1 MRRGFTLFEII
12 LVMAVLVILAGL
24 SYPSLENMYGY
35 YRVQAA
41 ADTLRGNW
49 AEART
54 RAMEEGRPYRFA
66 VVLGKGNF
74 RVAPDGAEFWAG
86 SDAAPADSGTPPL
99 IASDAL
105 PKGIRFRRVDGP
117 RGDADSN
124 TIVPTEGIDPGQW
137 SPLATFLPDGTARDD
152 VAIVLEAEGA
162 RPVVVK
168 LRALTG
174 GVSVRPLQ

>member
-1 MRRGFTLFEII
+1 MDRLSPIGRPPNPQQSTARTGGPSARSDVSETAMRRGFTLFEII

-66 VVLGKGNF
+66 AVLGKGNF
-74 RVAPDGAEFWAG
+74 RVAPDGAEFWSG

-99 IASDAL
+99 IAND
-105 PKGIRFRRVDGP
+105 
-117 RGDADSN
+117 
-124 TIVPTEGIDPGQW
+124 
-137 SPLATFLPDGTARDD
+137 
-152 VAIVLEAEGA
+152 
-162 RPVVVK
+162 
-168 LRALTG
+168 
-174 GVSVRPLQ
+174 